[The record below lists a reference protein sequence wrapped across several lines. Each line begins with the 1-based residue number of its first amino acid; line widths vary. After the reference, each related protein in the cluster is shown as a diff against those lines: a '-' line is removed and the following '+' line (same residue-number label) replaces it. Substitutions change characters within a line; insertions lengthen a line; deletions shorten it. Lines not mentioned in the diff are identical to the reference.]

1 VIGQQCKQITTKNE
15 DALVHV
21 LSGTSKDTRRTIQS
35 RGKDTGMWLS
45 ISPSTVNGTELS
57 AQEFPPPDVPTH
69 CNGCYKSLDLRH
81 ALECKKGGL
90 VICRHNE
97 IKDKLVALTA
107 KAFTHSAIHDE
118 PRIHPGCTALAINA
132 PAAAPRNPV
141 IRLTRRSQ
149 EADRGDILI

>member
-1 VIGQQCKQITTKNE
+1 
-15 DALVHV
+15 
-21 LSGTSKDTRRTIQS
+21 
-35 RGKDTGMWLS
+35 MWLS

-57 AQEFPPPDVPTH
+57 AQEFRDALLVRYDKTPPDLPTH
-69 CNGCYKSLDLRH
+69 CDGCYKPFDLRH

-97 IKDKLVALTA
+97 IKDELVALAA
-107 KAFTHSAIHDE
+107 KAFTPSAIRDE
-118 PRIHPGCTALAINA
+118 PRIHPGCAAPMVNV
-132 PAAAPRNPV
+132 PAAVPNPV